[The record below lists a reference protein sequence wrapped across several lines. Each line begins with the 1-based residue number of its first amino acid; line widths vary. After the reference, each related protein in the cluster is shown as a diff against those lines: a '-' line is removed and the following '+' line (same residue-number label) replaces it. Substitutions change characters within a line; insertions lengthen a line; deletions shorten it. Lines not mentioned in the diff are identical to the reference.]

1 MPEMNLRDAVGRGLR
16 EALDADDRVFMI
28 GEDIGE
34 FKGPYAVTNGFLE
47 QYGPERVI
55 DSPISEAA
63 MVGAGIGSA
72 LGGLRPIIEIM
83 TINFMLLAMDQVVNH
98 AAKLRYMS
106 NGQIKVPMVIR
117 TVTGGGGQ
125 LGATHSQSLEVWFA
139 TVPGLTVVAPSD
151 PFDALGL
158 LRSSIEDDDPVIFAE
173 HALLYR
179 VRGEVPDQPY
189 KVPLGMAKVKRH
201 GTDITLVAYS
211 RMVHVALEAAEVLA
225 ERGVDAEVVDL
236 RDAAAD
242 GQGDSRRFGQED
254 RQGRG
259 GGGVLAHGRPGGGGR
274 EHHPGRGVR
283 LPRRPGGT
291 RGRRGGPGPV
301 QRDAGSR
308 DSAQRRARRQ
318 VHRGPVRT
326 LGCVE
331 HSSGPSHVILNG
343 AQRSEE
349 SKMAAGSARFLD
361 SSLRSE

>member
-179 VRGEVPDQPY
+179 VRGDVPDQHY
-189 KVPLGMAKVKRH
+189 KVPLGHGQGEAPRNRH
-201 GTDITLVAYS
+201 DAGRLLPHGARRTGGRRGTRRA
-211 RMVHVALEAAEVLA
+211 RRRC
-225 ERGVDAEVVDL
+225 RGGRPA
-236 RDAAAD
+236 DAAAD
-242 GQGDSRRFGQED
+242 GQGDRRQFGQKD

-259 GGGVLAHGRPGGGGR
+259 RGGVLAHGRP
-274 EHHPGRGVR
+274 RG
-283 LPRRPGGT
+283 
-291 RGRRGGPGPV
+291 
-301 QRDAGSR
+301 
-308 DSAQRRARRQ
+308 
-318 VHRGPVRT
+318 
-326 LGCVE
+326 
-331 HSSGPSHVILNG
+331 
-343 AQRSEE
+343 
-349 SKMAAGSARFLD
+349 
-361 SSLRSE
+361 